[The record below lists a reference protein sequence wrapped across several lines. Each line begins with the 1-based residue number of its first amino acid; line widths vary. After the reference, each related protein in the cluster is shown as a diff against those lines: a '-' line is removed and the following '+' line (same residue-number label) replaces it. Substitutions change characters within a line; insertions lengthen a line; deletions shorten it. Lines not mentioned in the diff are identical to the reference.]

1 MLDFIQFLFSDWIQT
16 IGVITGAGA
25 VLFLALNKAKIG
37 WTLGVIN
44 AVFFTVLMFQYM
56 LYADVILNV
65 YYLFTSAFGL
75 LYWLGWMKRK
85 SDEKKAPAKISHMNL
100 KSWLFWGAIWV
111 AGAAIM
117 GFILDT
123 TTPTDVAY
131 IDSFTTVGSLIAQ
144 FLLAR
149 KIFENWYIW
158 IFVDVIDIGLYLF
171 KGLPMVAGMTVIY
184 MIFCV
189 IGVMKWRKDEKK
201 EKAEDQSLVR
211 GLDGNLKFVHK
222 DDVGPHLGIDISE
235 PPQYT
240 YIVPDNL
247 RVERVES

>member
-44 AVFFTVLMFQYM
+44 AAFFTVLMFQYM

-75 LYWLGWMKRK
+75 VYWLGWMKRRG
-85 SDEKKAPAKISHMNL
+85 DRKKAPAQITRMSG
-100 KSWLFWGAIWV
+100 KSWLIYGTIWIIGSAV
-111 AGAAIM
+111 M
-117 GFILDT
+117 GFVLDT
-123 TTPTDVAY
+123 TTGTDVAY

-149 KIFENWYIW
+149 KVFENWYIW
-158 IFVDVIDIGLYLF
+158 IFVDVIDIGLYIYKDLH
-171 KGLPMVAGMTVIY
+171 MVAGMTVVY
-184 MIFCV
+184 MVFC
-189 IGVMKWRKDEKK
+189 ILGILKWRRDEKK
-201 EKAEDQSLVR
+201 EREESVTIR
-211 GLDGNLKFVHK
+211 GLDGEIKTIPK
-222 DDVGPHLGIDISE
+222 SEVGSHLGIDISG
-235 PPQYT
+235 PAQHVYR
-240 YIVPDNL
+240 VPESL
-247 RVERVES
+247 RLGKVES

>member
-1 MLDFIQFLFSDWIQT
+1 
-16 IGVITGAGA
+16 
-25 VLFLALNKAKIG
+25 
-37 WTLGVIN
+37 
-44 AVFFTVLMFQYM
+44 
-56 LYADVILNV
+56 
-65 YYLFTSAFGL
+65 
-75 LYWLGWMKRK
+75 
-85 SDEKKAPAKISHMNL
+85 
-100 KSWLFWGAIWV
+100 AIWV

-211 GLDGNLKFVHK
+211 GLDGNLKIVHK
-222 DDVGPHLGIDISE
+222 DAVGPHLGIDISE

>member
-44 AVFFTVLMFQYM
+44 AGFFTVLMFQYM

-75 LYWLGWMKRK
+75 VYWLGWMSRR
-85 SDEKKAPAKISHMNL
+85 EKKEPAKITHMGWKAWL
-100 KSWLFWGAIWV
+100 KWGAVWIAV
-111 AGAAIM
+111 TAVM
-117 GFILDT
+117 GHLLDT
-123 TTPTDVAY
+123 YTPTDVAY

-158 IFVDVIDIGLYLF
+158 IFVDIIDIGLYLF

-184 MIFCV
+184 MIFCI
-189 IGVMKWRKDEKK
+189 IGVVKWRKDEKK
-201 EKAEDQSLVR
+201 ESAEEATSPAR
-211 GLDGNLKFVHK
+211 
-222 DDVGPHLGIDISE
+222 ISPE
-235 PPQYT
+235 LA
-240 YIVPDNL
+240 VA
-247 RVERVES
+247 